1 MRTLIFKTLSGKKW
15 TQNKNVFRRNYD
27 KRSFI
32 ITVYYNKLQVYKR
45 KSRLFLFL
53 VKAMVPLSIQSFM
66 RSFLLHS
73 DNNAMFVRNL
83 GMVLRLKMT
92 SGFSLEPSLAHVK
105 TTVSRF
111 FSFPVVLIFTVFS
124 PVLLACCKTWTGLD

>member
-1 MRTLIFKTLSGKKW
+1 MQLPLLLK

-66 RSFLLHS
+66 
-73 DNNAMFVRNL
+73 MFSSIHPFSCTATTTPCL
-83 GMVLRLKMT
+83 CMVLRLKMT
-92 SGFSLEPSLAHVK
+92 SGFSLEPSPAHVK
-105 TTVSRF
+105 TTVRRF

-124 PVLLACCKTWTGLD
+124 PVLLTVRVEGMSN